1 MASKS
6 KEKGS
11 RFEYT
16 IRDLLNRVYD
26 SKEFART
33 PGSGAIMGRS
43 NFAKREGMSDAAKDT
58 LSADLI
64 CPYWFPYSIEAKNY
78 ADKPTYPTIIHSYD
92 ATLDGWLAESLFDAK
107 NFAKIP
113 LLFFNT
119 TRKGSFIA
127 VPEVLA
133 KHLVLGNYLVYREF
147 RIIGMSFFEPN
158 SEVFK
163 VKGIELLP
171 EIIKWM
177 DESASVKELETM
189 QAEKIAKAAKTKK
202 AKKIVITEAS

>member
-6 KEKGS
+6 KDKGS
-11 RFEYT
+11 RFEYQ

-43 NFAKREGMSDAAKDT
+43 NFQKREGLSDAAKDT

-64 CPYWFPYSIEAKNY
+64 CPSWFPYSIEAKNY
-78 ADKPTYPTIIHSYD
+78 ADKPTHATMIHSYD
-92 ATLDGWLAESLFDAK
+92 TTLDGWLAESLFDAK
-107 NFAKIP
+107 NFGKIP

-119 TRKGSFIA
+119 TRKGAFIA
-127 VPEVLA
+127 VPEPLA
-133 KHLVLGNYLVYREF
+133 KHLTLGNYLVYRDF

-163 VKGIELLP
+163 LKGQEELP
-171 EIIKWM
+171 AIIKWM
-177 DESASVKELETM
+177 DESSHVKELEDLQT
-189 QAEKIAKAAKTKK
+189 TKLAK
-202 AKKIVITEAS
+202 AKKPKVKKSADSATTN

>member
-6 KEKGS
+6 KAKGS
-11 RFEYT
+11 RFEYA
-16 IRDLLNRVYD
+16 IRDMLNRMYD

-33 PGSGAIMGRS
+33 PGSGSIMGRS

-64 CPYWFPYSIEAKNY
+64 CPSWFPYSIEAKNY

-92 ATLDGWLAESLFDAK
+92 ATLDGWLGEALFDAK
-107 NFAKIP
+107 NFGKIP

-127 VPEVLA
+127 VPEILA
-133 KHLVLGNYLVYREF
+133 KHLELGNYLVYREF

-158 SEVFK
+158 ALVFK
-163 VKGIELLP
+163 EKGTELLADVLA
-171 EIIKWM
+171 W
-177 DESASVKELETM
+177 LETS
-189 QAEKIAKAAKTKK
+189 ECVKYLLGSLDAKAAKKK
-202 AKKIVITEAS
+202 TSKKDVNPETAD

>member
-6 KEKGS
+6 KNKGS

-16 IRDLLNRVYD
+16 IRDLLNKTYD

-33 PGSGAIMGRS
+33 PGSGSIMGRS

-64 CPYWFPYSIEAKNY
+64 CPSWFPYSIEAKNY

-92 ATLDGWLAESLFDAK
+92 ATLDGWLGEALFDAK
-107 NFAKIP
+107 NFGKIP

-127 VPEVLA
+127 VPEILA
-133 KHLVLGNYLVYREF
+133 KHLELGNYLVYREF

-158 SEVFK
+158 ALVFK
-163 VKGIELLP
+163 EKGTELLADVLAWLGTS
-171 EIIKWM
+171 EC
-177 DESASVKELETM
+177 VKYLLDNLD
-189 QAEKIAKAAKTKK
+189 AKATKQKTSKK
-202 AKKIVITEAS
+202 DVNKTTAD

>member
-6 KEKGS
+6 KDKGS
-11 RFEYT
+11 RFEYQ

-43 NFAKREGMSDAAKDT
+43 NFQKREGLSDAAKDT

-64 CPYWFPYSIEAKNY
+64 CPSWFPYSIEAKNY
-78 ADKPTYPTIIHSYD
+78 ADKPTHATMIHSYD
-92 ATLDGWLAESLFDAK
+92 TTLDGWLGESLFDAK
-107 NFAKIP
+107 NFGKIP

-119 TRKGSFIA
+119 TRKGAFIA

-133 KHLVLGNYLVYREF
+133 KHLTLGNYLVYRDF

-158 SEVFK
+158 STVFK
-163 VKGIELLP
+163 DKGLELLP

-177 DESASVKELETM
+177 NESTHVKELEDLLS
-189 QAEKIAKAAKTKK
+189 AKIAKAKKPKAVKKTVAK
-202 AKKIVITEAS
+202 AED

>member
-6 KEKGS
+6 KDKGS

-43 NFAKREGMSDAAKDT
+43 NFAKREGLSDAAKDT

-64 CPYWFPYSIEAKNY
+64 CPVWFPYSIEAKNY
-78 ADKPTYPTIIHSYD
+78 ADKPIYSTMIHSYD
-92 ATLDGWLAESLFDAK
+92 ATLDGWLAESIFDAK
-107 NFAKIP
+107 NFGKIP

-158 SEVFK
+158 STVFK
-163 VKGIELLP
+163 EKGIELLP

-177 DESASVKELETM
+177 DESTSVKELEDM
-189 QAEKIAKAAKTKK
+189 QIAKITK
-202 AKKIVITEAS
+202 AKKTKAVKKIAVKVDD

>member
-6 KEKGS
+6 KNKGS

-16 IRDLLNRVYD
+16 IRDLLNKVYK

-33 PGSGAIMGRS
+33 PGSGSIMGRS
-43 NFAKREGMSDAAKDT
+43 NFAKREGMSEAAKDT

-64 CPYWFPYSIEAKNY
+64 CPSWFPYSIEAKNY
-78 ADKPTYPTIIHSYD
+78 ADKPTYSTIIHSYD
-92 ATLDGWLAESLFDAK
+92 ATLDGWLGEALFDAK
-107 NFAKIP
+107 NFNKIP

-133 KHLVLGNYLVYREF
+133 KHLKLDNYLVYRDW
-147 RIIGMSFFEPN
+147 RIIGMAAFEPN
-158 SEVFK
+158 AEIFK
-163 VKGIELLP
+163 I
-171 EIIKWM
+171 
-177 DESASVKELETM
+177 S
-189 QAEKIAKAAKTKK
+189 
-202 AKKIVITEAS
+202 